1 MSDMTAD
8 LAESTV
14 GQILIPVEDLDRAI
28 AFYRDRLGLRF
39 LFAAPP
45 QMSFFQCG
53 AVRLLIG
60 VPEAGQP
67 GERGS
72 TVYFQVADIHAVHRT
87 LVERGVSFPAAPHV
101 VHRTPATEL
110 WLTEFR
116 DPDGNHLALM
126 SEMERRS

>member
-28 AFYRDRLGLRF
+28 PFYRDRLGLRF

-53 AVRLLIG
+53 SVRLLIG

-67 GERGS
+67 RERGA
-72 TVYFQVADIHAVHRT
+72 TVYFQVTDIHAVHRT
-87 LVERGVSFPAAPHV
+87 LAGRGVSFPAVPHV
-101 VHRTPATEL
+101 VHRTSATEL
-110 WLTEFR
+110 WLSEFS